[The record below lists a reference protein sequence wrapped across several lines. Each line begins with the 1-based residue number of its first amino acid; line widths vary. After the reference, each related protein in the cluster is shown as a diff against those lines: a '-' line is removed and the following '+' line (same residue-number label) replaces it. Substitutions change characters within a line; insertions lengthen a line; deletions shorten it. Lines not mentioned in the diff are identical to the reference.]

1 MHRVNRIM
9 IRTLWVNT
17 MYLMK
22 REDDFVLESRS
33 YFKEIQQ
40 LF

>member
-1 MHRVNRIM
+1 MYCVNRII

-17 MYLMK
+17 MYLIK

-33 YFKEIQQ
+33 YFQEIHI
-40 LF
+40 F